1 MIKSRTA
8 FVRTNLFKRGSLFA
22 LVFLSGCAQV
32 FQAGFDPLSWRSS
45 SGDGSLTL
53 TSSVPLWIVGYRTE
67 DNQGFVGAAE
77 LSPDGEARPMVV
89 DLVNRR
95 TRCDGLMAPAAV
107 PFPDVPLDSVA
118 HLTCTDGTSI
128 LVRFAFSGPDAG
140 QGIGRDASGNRYHF
154 TAYLRDAGDGQTLS
168 KRLKALRADAPTD
181 PAADPVEPLLR
192 HVSERQVSATRRTLL
207 NSKLRAI
214 RRQEHPIPRYMYGSL
229 PKNLAKITDA
239 QRRKAIFLRILL
251 PLIAQSNEV
260 ILKDRAHLL
269 TLLARIDGGEQ
280 ISELDRVW
288 LSRLARRYRTKPGAH
303 STLRY
308 RVDAI
313 PASLAIAQAA
323 LETGWGRSRFVHTGN
338 ALYGEWTFGN
348 ARGIIPNDRGDGQD
362 HKIRSFDNLFQSVTG
377 YMNNLNSHNA
387 YREFR
392 AIRARAGGEIAD
404 SRKLARSLR
413 LYGKGDPKYTTKLRT
428 IISANRLRDFDTVQL
443 AEAEIGIPWSAVP
456 TPRKKPRPALRVAA
470 NASGEGSWWSV
481 RKWLK

>member
-1 MIKSRTA
+1 MIKSRIA

-45 SGDGSLTL
+45 KGDASLTL
-53 TSSVPLWIVGYRTE
+53 TSSVPLWIVGHRTE
-67 DNQGFVGAAE
+67 DNQGFVGATE
-77 LSPDGEARPMVV
+77 LSPDGEPRPMVV
-89 DLVNRR
+89 DLVDRR
-95 TRCDGLMAPAAV
+95 TRCFGLMAPAAA
-107 PFPDVPLDSVA
+107 PSPDVLLDSIA
-118 HLTCTDGTSI
+118 HLTCTNGTSI
-128 LVRFAFSGPDAG
+128 LIRFAFSGPESG

-154 TAYLRDAGDGQTLS
+154 TAYLRDEGDGQKLTT
-168 KRLKALRADAPTD
+168 RLKALRADP
-181 PAADPVEPLLR
+181 PAEPIEPLLR

-207 NSKLRAI
+207 NSKLHAI
-214 RRQEHPIPRYMYGSL
+214 RRQEHPVPRYMYGSL
-229 PKNLAKITDA
+229 PKDIVNIENP
-239 QRRKAIFLRILL
+239 QRRKALFMRILL

-269 TLLARIDGGEQ
+269 ALLARIDGGEQ
-280 ISELDRVW
+280 IGELDQVW
-288 LSRLARRYRTKPGAH
+288 LSRLASRYRTKPGEH

-308 RVDAI
+308 RVNAV

-348 ARGIIPNDRGDGQD
+348 ARGIVPNHRGDGQD

-392 AIRARAGGEIAD
+392 AIRVRAGDGIAD
-404 SRKLARSLR
+404 SRTLARSLR
-413 LYGKGDPKYTTKLRT
+413 AYGKGDPKYTTKLRT

-443 AEAEIGIPWSAVP
+443 AAAEIGIPWSAVP
-456 TPRKKPRPALRVAA
+456 TPRKKPKPELRVAA
-470 NASGEGSWWSV
+470 NTSGGGAWWSV

>member
-1 MIKSRTA
+1 MIKSRIA
-8 FVRTNLFKRGSLFA
+8 FVRANLFKRGSLFA

-45 SGDGSLTL
+45 KGDASLTL
-53 TSSVPLWIVGYRTE
+53 TSSVPLWIVGHRTE
-67 DNQGFVGAAE
+67 DDQGFVGATE
-77 LSPDGEARPMVV
+77 LSPDGEARPMIV
-89 DLVNRR
+89 DLVDRR
-95 TRCDGLMAPAAV
+95 TRCYGLMAPTAA
-107 PFPDVPLDSVA
+107 PLPDVLLDSIA

-128 LVRFAFSGPDAG
+128 LIRFAFSGPDAG

-154 TAYLRDAGDGQTLS
+154 TAYLRDEGDSQKLS
-168 KRLKALRADAPTD
+168 KRLKALRADAS
-181 PAADPVEPLLR
+181 ADPVEPLLR

-229 PKNLAKITDA
+229 PKNLANLGDA

-260 ILKDRAHLL
+260 ILKDRGHLL
-269 TLLARIDGGEQ
+269 TLLARLDEGEQ

-288 LSRLARRYRTKPGAH
+288 LSRLARRYRTKPAEH

-338 ALYGEWTFGN
+338 ALYGEWTFGT
-348 ARGIIPNDRGDGQD
+348 ARGIVPNDRGDGQD

-392 AIRARAGGEIAD
+392 AIRARAGDEIAD

-413 LYGKGDPKYTTKLRT
+413 SYGKGDPKYTTKLRT
-428 IISANRLRDFDTVQL
+428 IISANRLRDFDAVQL

-456 TPRKKPRPALRVAA
+456 TPRKKPKPVLRVAA
-470 NASGEGSWWSV
+470 NASGEGPWWSV